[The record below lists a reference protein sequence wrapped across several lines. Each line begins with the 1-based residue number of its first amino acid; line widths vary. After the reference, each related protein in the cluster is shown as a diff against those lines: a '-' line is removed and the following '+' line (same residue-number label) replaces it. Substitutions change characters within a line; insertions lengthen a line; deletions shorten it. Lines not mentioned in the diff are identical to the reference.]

1 MPVQE
6 SLGMIGLGGG
16 RRNGAG
22 GDGGGAQL
30 GHNEKNPPKNEI
42 KIKS

>member
-1 MPVQE
+1 MQE

-22 GDGGGAQL
+22 GDGGAQL
-30 GHNEKNPPKNEI
+30 GQIVKARQK
-42 KIKS
+42 